1 MRSTSAAAHAAGP
14 VALVAACA
22 GTILAPIHAL
32 SRFAT
37 ADGASDLD
45 STVVRTWAV
54 PASHLLRP
62 LLDWSDPMTVYTTY
76 GRVWL
81 PVLLAATA
89 CAFVIRRR
97 RDPVGLER
105 WGWRLALPGYVLAT
119 ASIVGDYWTPWM
131 DTSFAYLGIPGM
143 LISVAGSTVLGI
155 ALLRRRFRPRLTG
168 WLLATWLPALIA
180 LSSLIALGAGLLP
193 MLWAWAL
200 ASRTPRTDPRGP
212 VTAELP
218 SRTSSPEPV

>member
-1 MRSTSAAAHAAGP
+1 MPTTSAARTAGYL
-14 VALVAACA
+14 ALAGAYA

-37 ADGASDLD
+37 PDGAEDLE
-45 STVVRTWAV
+45 SSVVRAWAV
-54 PASHLLRP
+54 PAAERLRP

-81 PVLLAATA
+81 PILLAATA
-89 CAFVIRRR
+89 CAFAIRRH

-131 DTSFAYLGIPGM
+131 ETSFAYLGIPGM
-143 LISVAGSTVLGI
+143 LLSVAGSTLLGV
-155 ALLRRRFRPRLTG
+155 ALLRRRFRPRITG
-168 WLLATWLPALIA
+168 WLLATWLPTLVA
-180 LSSLIALGAGLLP
+180 LSGIIALGAALLP

-200 ASRTPRTDPRGP
+200 AGRILRTDHPRTA
-212 VTAELP
+212 TTELP
-218 SRTSSPEPV
+218 RRMSSREPV

>member
-1 MRSTSAAAHAAGP
+1 MPTTNAARAAGH

-37 ADGASDLD
+37 ADGAGDLD
-45 STVVRTWAV
+45 SFIVRAWAV
-54 PASHLLRP
+54 PAARWLRP
-62 LLDWSDPMTVYTTY
+62 LLDWSDPMTVYITY

-81 PVLLAATA
+81 PILLAATA
-89 CAFVIRRR
+89 CAFAIRHR
-97 RDPVGLER
+97 RDPLRLER
-105 WGWRLALPGYVLAT
+105 RGWRLALPGYVLAT
-119 ASIVGDYWTPWM
+119 ASVVGDYWTPWM

-143 LISVAGSTVLGI
+143 LISVVGSTVLGI

-168 WLLATWLPALIA
+168 WLLATWLPALVA
-180 LSSLIALGAGLLP
+180 LSSLIALGAALLP

-200 ASRTPRTDPRGP
+200 AGRILRTDHPRP
-212 VTAELP
+212 ATTELP
-218 SRTSSPEPV
+218 SRATSPEPV

>member
-1 MRSTSAAAHAAGP
+1 MHTTSAARAAGYL
-14 VALVAACA
+14 ALVAASA

-37 ADGASDLD
+37 ADGAADLD
-45 STVVRTWAV
+45 SAVVRAWAI
-54 PASHLLRP
+54 PAARLLRP

-81 PVLLAATA
+81 PILLAATA
-89 CAFVIRRR
+89 CAFAIRRQR
-97 RDPVGLER
+97 HPVGLER

-131 DTSFAYLGIPGM
+131 DTSFAYLGIPGT

-155 ALLRRRFRPRLTG
+155 ALLRRRYRPRLTG
-168 WLLATWLPALIA
+168 WLLATWLPAMIA
-180 LSSLIALGAGLLP
+180 LSSLIALGAALLP

-200 ASRTPRTDPRGP
+200 AGRNLRTDHPRP
-212 VTAELP
+212 ATTELP
-218 SRTSSPEPV
+218 NHTTSPETV

>member
-1 MRSTSAAAHAAGP
+1 MRTTSAAPAAGYL
-14 VALVAACA
+14 ALVAACA
-22 GTILAPIHAL
+22 GTVLAPVHAL

-37 ADGASDLD
+37 ADGAGDLD
-45 STVVRTWAV
+45 SAVVRSWAV
-54 PASHLLRP
+54 PAARWLRP
-62 LLDWSDPMTVYTTY
+62 LLDWSDPMTVYTAY

-81 PVLLAATA
+81 PILLAATA
-89 CAFVIRRR
+89 CAFAVRRH

-105 WGWRLALPGYVLAT
+105 WGWRLAIPGYVLAT

-131 DTSFAYLGIPGM
+131 NESFAYLGIPGL

-168 WLLATWLPALIA
+168 WLLATWLPAMVA
-180 LSSLIALGAGLLP
+180 LSGLIALGAALLP

-200 ASRTPRTDPRGP
+200 AGRILRTDHPGPATTELLSRG
-212 VTAELP
+212 T
-218 SRTSSPEPV
+218 SPEPV